1 MIGGPEFLAPLYKQL
16 LLIPEAMI
24 CVPELWLF
32 WHLDL
37 KLSLI

>member
-1 MIGGPEFLAPLYKQL
+1 MIGGPEVLAPLYKQ

-32 WHLDL
+32 WDLDL